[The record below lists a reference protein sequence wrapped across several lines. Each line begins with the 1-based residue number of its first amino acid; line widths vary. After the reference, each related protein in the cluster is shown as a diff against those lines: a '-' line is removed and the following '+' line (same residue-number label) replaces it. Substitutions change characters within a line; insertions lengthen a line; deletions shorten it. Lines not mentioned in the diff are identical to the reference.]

1 MFNKYSKKITLA
13 LMLSASGVVFGAPIH
28 DAVYTNDIGRI
39 QKAVREDPGSMYS
52 LDQSGQTP
60 IHIAILNNS
69 IAGLTAL
76 MNNGPVNLN
85 IQNQDG
91 ETPLVYAIKLNKYNP
106 ILFLLQK
113 GSNPYYVD
121 NNGRDA
127 LYYVKRFG
135 DPSTKMIFDEV
146 IKYQEE
152 KLAQQKKMMGYGS
165 TNANVAARTPPR
177 ITSRDGRKT
186 VGELIAEN
194 AVQRELLGQT
204 NLSLSPEIIN
214 ASRKKNTDDL
224 DQDIEDAQPRKNSN
238 FLYKNDIEDKYD
250 TAQNTHT
257 EKTDAR
263 SSEIEALAAQVEK
276 LTELIKMNSGLPKP
290 SVVAESTSNLETEK
304 TKVDN
309 YNYAQSKVTNSEE
322 QDKIKKFIE
331 LNKTVG
337 NEIPEKY
344 SDAPKGPY
352 TGMYKT
358 QEKEELGLEKD
369 VIPEDWE
376 LTQDTKKDLNII
388 NIPENG
394 QKDAL
399 PVEQSIID
407 KDKVIDDLTL
417 IKPEIIKKEDSNLA
431 KEIDALEKYIP
442 KNNEPEVIKDIPTM
456 IVQKAIE
463 EPKADILDK
472 VKPLITEKQ
481 SKKIEKK
488 INTESNKNNIL
499 NMILSVMI
507 TFLAISSVYGAI
519 LLFKI
524 YKRKEKEKNKEK
536 ELQEKEAGK
545 NRTVIK
551 SRLSKNNFSGDKK
564 PE

>member
-442 KNNEPEVIKDIPTM
+442 KTNEPEVIKDIPTM

-463 EPKADILDK
+463 GPKADISDK

-488 INTESNKNNIL
+488 INNESNKNNIL

-507 TFLAISSVYGAI
+507 TFLVISSVYGAI

>member
-407 KDKVIDDLTL
+407 KNKVIDDLTL

-442 KNNEPEVIKDIPTM
+442 KTNEPEVIKDIPTM

-463 EPKADILDK
+463 GPKADISDK

-488 INTESNKNNIL
+488 INNESNKNNIL

-507 TFLAISSVYGAI
+507 TFLVISSVYGAI

>member
-442 KNNEPEVIKDIPTM
+442 KTNEPEVIKDIPTM

-507 TFLAISSVYGAI
+507 TFLVISSVYGAI